1 MTGFTIKLIA
11 IIAMLIDHVGA
22 YFQLSGS
29 EIIPFQY
36 AFLMRSIGRLAL
48 PIFSFFLVEGYLKT
62 KNLKKYIDRLHVFA
76 LITQIPFVFLFT
88 QENYML
94 GGLASNYFT
103 FSYKFEYLIFIA
115 FIIFAYWK
123 YICDEKF
130 KTSLFLILFAYLIV
144 PLKLEY
150 NGYVLLSA
158 DNLNIMYELGISLIF
173 MRLIIVIEKYM
184 EYKKY
189 KKLIIPVI
197 ALIVSVYFMG
207 TVANYNYNAIM
218 LIMFIFLLRNDKV
231 RQLVLI
237 AVWAIFTYYANV
249 QLAVFAVLSVLFIY
263 LYNQKRGLSVK
274 YLFYIIYPLHIVF
287 ISLFKI
293 LIK

>member
-29 EIIPFQY
+29 EIVPFQY

-48 PIFSFFLVEGYLKT
+48 PIFSFFLVEGYMKT
-62 KNLKKYIDRLHVFA
+62 SNLKRYVDRLHIFA
-76 LITQIPFVFLFT
+76 VISQIPFAFLFSS
-88 QENYML
+88 QNYML
-94 GGLASNYFT
+94 NEVFYNNFS

-123 YICDEKF
+123 YICNEKF

-173 MRLIIVIEKYM
+173 MQMVNLIELKL
-184 EYKKY
+184 KKELY
-189 KKLIIPVI
+189 QKIILPI
-197 ALIVSVYFMG
+197 IILSISFYFMG

-218 LIMFIFLLRNDKV
+218 LIMFIFLLRNDKT